1 MRVKILHCLH
11 TDYLT
16 EEPLH
21 GVVLSQ
27 EIVDLILAVDRL
39 DTLTGAAEVLRH
51 LTRVVVLLL
60 KPTPLGQ
67 LERGENEG
75 GKKGRREG
83 QGRERGG
90 L

>member
-1 MRVKILHCLH
+1 MRDKILHRLH
-11 TDYLT
+11 TDYLI

-21 GVVLSQ
+21 GVVLPH
-27 EIVDLILAVDRL
+27 EVVDLILAVDRL

-67 LERGENEG
+67 LERGEKEG
-75 GKKGRREG
+75 GKKGMPR
-83 QGRERGG
+83 
-90 L
+90 